1 MATAHGAG
9 LMLVPF
15 MLQLCAPADGALAT
29 ALARADLG
37 TALLVAVVHTV
48 AMVAAGVAIAWA
60 VYRYFGLQFLR
71 RAWIDLDRVWAAS
84 LVAAGAAGIWVA
96 L

>member
-1 MATAHGAG
+1 MIRR
-9 LMLVPF
+9 P
-15 MLQLCAPADGALAT
+15 
-29 ALARADLG
+29 
-37 TALLVAVVHTV
+37 
-48 AMVAAGVAIAWA
+48 
-60 VYRYFGLQFLR
+60 LR